1 MTISKA
7 ADSETTSFL
16 QRVRW
21 RRQTGRPSQLVL
33 EARAGDVAAFSE
45 EFLAR
50 WRASQA
56 NDKRPSSDSIALR
69 GSLDI
74 WPQAVSSLSES
85 VRDDVQR
92 WFDLVSNL
100 LHGKVAVVH
109 GADVWRKL
117 NSLAERLGA
126 CGAEDP
132 PSPRWGE
139 VRSEGAR
146 ERSTAPHP
154 QPLSPKGRGEQK
166 LESPKF
172 DPRLSIEPPRPTTQH
187 SALLPSTHPDEHLLL
202 SGELPWQA
210 GLLFADVLG
219 ADRWQQAGAQ
229 FIRQQLLDCTDETGL
244 PHAGLLDRLPQWL
257 ASMFRATLWGQAC
270 DVPLWTG
277 SSRRRFEGLLK
288 HVTDWRRDDGQLV
301 WPVVAERSV
310 SKASRT
316 RDAFAT
322 NLPQVANTVG
332 SGLGVVATAARSG
345 NGRADKRSEV
355 SIAASI
361 RPVVQSDGAGWAWLR
376 SDRSRRADSIV
387 ARHHGLLPELEF
399 SAFGQQLFRGT
410 WGLDVRFNSQPV
422 VTTGRWECVCWN
434 SDAQA
439 DYLELQLELDGLTIE
454 RQVMLSRTEHFA
466 LLADAVRFTN
476 PGRIDFTSH
485 LPLAA
490 IVKSRPD
497 RTTREVCLKAT
508 GLSVRVFPLALPQSR
523 VIGTAG
529 GLELT
534 SSMNGNGEV
543 ATLAL
548 HQAAQGHGL
557 FAPLLFDWS
566 PKRSRVA
573 ADWRSLTVTEEMA
586 IVRPDAAAG
595 HRLRLGDKQLLIY
608 HSLAKSAEAR
618 AVLGHQTRSE
628 TVIGWF
634 TPSGD
639 VQPIMVVE

>member
-1 MTISKA
+1 MNISTT
-7 ADSETTSFL
+7 ADSQASSFL
-16 QRVRW
+16 QHVRW

-45 EFLAR
+45 EFLVR

-56 NDKRPSSDSIALR
+56 NDRRPSSDSVALR

-74 WPQAVSSLSES
+74 WPQPVTTLGEP

-92 WFDLVSNL
+92 WFDLVARL
-100 LHGKVAVVH
+100 LG
-109 GADVWRKL
+109 GRI
-117 NSLAERLGA
+117 SAERVLETWQRLHELA
-126 CGAEDP
+126 ARLEL
-132 PSPRWGE
+132 PSGDRDSKIADRGSKEIPAFDSRPAIQ
-139 VRSEGAR
+139 SAAP
-146 ERSTAPHP
+146 STEYSV
-154 QPLSPKGRGEQK
+154 QSTQY
-166 LESPKF
+166 SVT
-172 DPRLSIEPPRPTTQH
+172 STQH
-187 SALLPSTHPDEHLLL
+187 SPLTPTTHPDEHLLL
-202 SGELPWQA
+202 AGEIPWQA
-210 GLLFADVLG
+210 GLLFADVIG

-229 FIRQQLLDCTDETGL
+229 FIRHQLLECTDETGL

-257 ASMFRATLWGQAC
+257 ASMLRATLWGQAC

-277 SSRRRFEGLLK
+277 PSRRRFEGLLK
-288 HVTDWRRDDGQLV
+288 HVTDWRRDDEQFV
-301 WPVVAERSV
+301 WPLGTSATKLSQVV
-310 SKASRT
+310 T
-316 RDAFAT
+316 T
-322 NLPQVANTVG
+322 VA
-332 SGLGVVATAARSG
+332 SGLGVIAAAGRSG
-345 NGRADKRSEV
+345 NGRADKRSGV
-355 SIAASI
+355 AIAAPN
-361 RPVVQSDGAGWAWLR
+361 RPVVQSDSAGWAWMR

-399 SAFGQQLFRGT
+399 SAFGQLLFRGT

-466 LLADAVRFTN
+466 LLADAVRFTK

-490 IVKSRPD
+490 NVKSRPD
-497 RTTREVCLKAT
+497 RTTRELCLKTT
-508 GLSVRVFPLALPQSR
+508 GLNVRVFPLALPQSR
-523 VIGTAG
+523 VLGTAG
-529 GLELT
+529 SFELT
-534 SSMNGNGEV
+534 SSANGNGEV

-557 FAPLLFDWS
+557 FAPLFFDWS

-573 ADWRSLTVTEEMA
+573 ADWRTLTVTEEMA
-586 IVRPDAAAG
+586 VVRPDTAAG
-595 HRLRLGDKQLLIY
+595 HRLRLGDKQWLIY
-608 HSLAKSAEAR
+608 HALAKSPEAR
-618 AVLGHQTRSE
+618 AVLGHQTRNE